1 MIHMNKNSIPNSKNL
16 KADDI
21 ETEHRIIF
29 PERFK
34 YSVK

>member
-1 MIHMNKNSIPNSKNL
+1 MSKDSIYNSKNL

-21 ETEHRIIF
+21 ETEYRIIF

-34 YSVK
+34 YSV